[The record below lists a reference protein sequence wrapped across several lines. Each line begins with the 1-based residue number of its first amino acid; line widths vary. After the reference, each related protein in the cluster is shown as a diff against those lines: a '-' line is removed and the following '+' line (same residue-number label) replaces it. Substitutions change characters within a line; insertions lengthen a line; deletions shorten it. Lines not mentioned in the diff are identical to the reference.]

1 MPVVASPWKKGKLD
15 MKMFSLVKPVN
26 TGQHYENILTI
37 ICRCAIGGGLLTIF
51 YALSSLPL
59 WLAVCLFVVCD
70 PVLQRPS
77 GT

>member
-1 MPVVASPWKKGKLD
+1 MPVVAIPWKKGKLD

-51 YALSSLPL
+51 YALSSLSI
-59 WLAVCLFVVCD
+59 CLSLHLFLSLSHTNRV
-70 PVLQRPS
+70 
-77 GT
+77 